1 MSFNLKKGKKK
12 IHLIVGARPNFMKM
26 APLYKEFA
34 KFPDEFEIK
43 LIHTGQHYDERM
55 SKFFFND
62 LQMPVPDEYLE
73 VGSGSHGKQT
83 ARIMERYEDV
93 LLKDKPDLVIVAGDV
108 NSTSAC
114 AIDAVKLHIPV
125 AHLES
130 GLRSFARTM
139 PEEINRILTDAIS
152 DYLLTPSPDGDENLL
167 KEGVPKEKIFF
178 VGNIMIDS
186 LIQYKDKASS
196 SDILQKLETND
207 ENYALITLHRPSN
220 VDSEK
225 GLLTI
230 LNAFEEISR
239 SIKLIFPIHPRTRK
253 QIKVFGLEEKVKNMP
268 NLLLTEPVGYYDF
281 LKLQMEAKFILT
293 DSGGIQEEST
303 YFGVP
308 CLTLRPQTERPI
320 TIWEGTNKM
329 VKLETEDIIKEAN
342 EILNGNIKQGRIPKY
357 WDGKTAERI
366 VKIFRERA

>member
-1 MSFNLKKGKKK
+1 MSFKLKKGKKK
-12 IHLIVGARPNFMKM
+12 IHIIVGARPNFMKM

-34 KFPDEFEIK
+34 KFPKEFEIK

-55 SKFFFND
+55 SKFFFDD

-83 ARIMERYEDV
+83 ARIMERYEKV

-125 AHLES
+125 AHVEA

-152 DYLLTPSPDGDENLL
+152 DYLFTPSIDGDENLL

-186 LIQYKDKASS
+186 LIQYKEKASQ
-196 SDILQKLETND
+196 SDILKILKMETVD
-207 ENYALITLHRPSN
+207 YALITLHRPSN
-220 VDSEK
+220 VDSEQ

-230 LNAFEEISR
+230 LNAFKEISK

-253 QIKVFGLEEKVKNMP
+253 QIKEFGLEKMVEDMS
-268 NLLLTEPVGYYDF
+268 NLILTEPVGYYDF

-329 VKLETEDIIKEAN
+329 VKLQTDDIIKEAKK
-342 EILNGNIKQGRIPKY
+342 ILSGNIKKGKIPKY

-366 VKIFRERA
+366 VKIFKED